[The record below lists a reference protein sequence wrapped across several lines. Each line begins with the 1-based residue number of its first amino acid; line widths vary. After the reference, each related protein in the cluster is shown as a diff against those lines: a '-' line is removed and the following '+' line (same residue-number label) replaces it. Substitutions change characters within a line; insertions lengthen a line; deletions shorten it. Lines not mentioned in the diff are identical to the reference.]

1 MAPPPDV
8 EVAEGHRGVLPLSEM
23 SDAAVAEAIRTVKAA
38 FLRFFVSL
46 MAKYQARTVH
56 YTTYYG
62 QEVVLALATGSACLW
77 AGGDGGILTMGR
89 R

>member
-46 MAKYQARTVH
+46 MAKYQARIVH
-56 YTTYYG
+56 Y
-62 QEVVLALATGSACLW
+62 LLW
-77 AGGDGGILTMGR
+77 AGGGAGASYRLCLPMGR